1 MYHLMIKTAL
11 RTPFF
16 IAKLQKRESN
26 GYANHTVTLN
36 SFLKSDGAFISI
48 FQKNAIRFGM
58 TYSKLRFFCLQM
70 KRKEGLAPSVTFEVS
85 IKSISKRDLNIAQ
98 SLMAPAGDSK
108 VFSTNTRPA
117 RKESC
122 WFSYLHS
129 FFSCSIYGWAFLSK
143 LLPMSG

>member
-1 MYHLMIKTAL
+1 MTVC
-11 RTPFF
+11 
-16 IAKLQKRESN
+16 
-26 GYANHTVTLN
+26 VTLN

-117 RKESC
+117 RRAAGS
-122 WFSYLHS
+122 HS